1 MQACGRLAQKCDI
14 FSFMAALLALISSG
28 LWGAADY
35 LAGNLSKRFPP
46 TAVLSVTQIIG
57 LIFGLILATA
67 TGAWDA
73 QALGEGGYLLPGIAA
88 GLAGYVGLICLYRAL
103 ATGRMG
109 VVSPISAM
117 SGIVPVLYALIFL
130 GERFSG
136 LVTIG
141 VVFALLGAFLASG
154 PELSQGF
161 PLKPIV
167 LSVGAAVGFGTA
179 LTFMAQGSESSAL
192 MTMVSMRAATFF
204 ISVSILFRLRGT
216 GGLGKPQLGLLIFI
230 GVADFSAN
238 LILGIATT
246 QGLVSLAMVLGSLYP
261 IMTALLAYIFLK
273 ERLHRV
279 QYVGIV
285 SAVIGVAVIAAYA

>member
-1 MQACGRLAQKCDI
+1 
-14 FSFMAALLALISSG
+14 MAALLALISSG
-28 LWGAADY
+28 MWGAADY
-35 LAGNLSKRFPP
+35 HAGNLSKRFPP

-57 LIFGLILATA
+57 LVFGLILAIA
-67 TGAWDA
+67 TGAFDA
-73 QALGEGGYLLPGIAA
+73 QALGEGGYLVPGIAG

-117 SGIVPVLYALIFL
+117 SGIIPVLYALIFL

-136 LVTIG
+136 LVAIG
-141 VVFALLGAFLASG
+141 VIFALLGAFLASG

-161 PLKPIV
+161 PIKPI
-167 LSVGAAVGFGTA
+167 LLAIGAAVGFGTA

-204 ISVSILFRLRGT
+204 ISVTILFRLRGT
-216 GGLGKPQLGLLIFI
+216 GGMGRSHIGLLLFI

-261 IMTALLAYIFLK
+261 IMTALLAFIFLK

-279 QYVGIV
+279 QYVGIA
-285 SAVIGVAVIAAYA
+285 SAVFGVAMIAAFA

>member
-1 MQACGRLAQKCDI
+1 
-14 FSFMAALLALISSG
+14 MAALLALISSG
-28 LWGAADY
+28 MWGAADY
-35 LAGNLSKRFPP
+35 HAGNLSKRFPP

-57 LIFGLILATA
+57 LVFGLILAIA
-67 TGAWDA
+67 TGAFDA
-73 QALGEGGYLLPGIAA
+73 QALGEGGYLVPGIAG

-117 SGIVPVLYALIFL
+117 SGIIPVLYALIFL

-136 LVTIG
+136 LVAIG
-141 VVFALLGAFLASG
+141 VIFALLGAFLASG

-161 PLKPIV
+161 PIKPI
-167 LSVGAAVGFGTA
+167 LLAIGAAVGFGTA

-204 ISVSILFRLRGT
+204 ISVTILFRLRGT
-216 GGLGKPQLGLLIFI
+216 GGMGRSHIGLLLFI

-279 QYVGIV
+279 QYVGIA
-285 SAVIGVAVIAAYA
+285 SAVFGVAMIAAFA

>member
-1 MQACGRLAQKCDI
+1 
-14 FSFMAALLALISSG
+14 MAALLALISSG

-35 LAGNLSKRFPP
+35 HAGNLSKKFPP

-57 LIFGLILATA
+57 LIFGVILATS
-67 TGAWDA
+67 TNSWGA
-73 QALGEGGYLLPGIAA
+73 QALGSNGYLLPGIAA
-88 GLAGYVGLICLYRAL
+88 GLCGYAGLICLYAAL

-117 SGIVPVLYALIFL
+117 SGLVPVLYAVIFL
-130 GERFSG
+130 GERFNT

-154 PELSQGF
+154 PEVSQGL

-167 LSVGAAVGFGTA
+167 LALGAALGFGGA

-192 MTMVSMRAATFF
+192 MTMVAMRGATFF
-204 ISVSILFRLRGT
+204 ISVVILFRLRGT
-216 GGLGKPQLGLLIFI
+216 GGMGKTHIPLLIFI

-238 LILGIATT
+238 LILGVATT
-246 QGLVSLAMVLGSLYP
+246 KGLVSLAMVFGSLFP
-261 IMTALLAYIFLK
+261 IMTALLAFKYLN
-273 ERLHRV
+273 ERLHKV
-279 QYVGIV
+279 QYAGIIC
-285 SAVIGVAVIAAYA
+285 AVVGVAMIAGFQ

>member
-1 MQACGRLAQKCDI
+1 
-14 FSFMAALLALISSG
+14 MAALLALISSG
-28 LWGAADY
+28 MWGAADY
-35 LAGNLSKRFPP
+35 HAGNLSKRFPP

-57 LIFGLILATA
+57 LVFGLILAIA
-67 TGAWDA
+67 TGAFDA
-73 QALGEGGYLLPGIAA
+73 QALGEGGYLVPGIAG
-88 GLAGYVGLICLYRAL
+88 GLTGYVGLICLYRAL

-117 SGIVPVLYALIFL
+117 SGIIPVLYALIFL

-136 LVTIG
+136 LVAIG
-141 VVFALLGAFLASG
+141 VIFALLGAFLASG

-161 PLKPIV
+161 PIKPI
-167 LSVGAAVGFGTA
+167 LLAIGAAVGFGTA

-204 ISVSILFRLRGT
+204 ISVTILFRLRGT
-216 GGLGKPQLGLLIFI
+216 GGMGRSHIGLLLFI

-261 IMTALLAYIFLK
+261 IMTALLAFIFLK

-279 QYVGIV
+279 QYVGIA
-285 SAVIGVAVIAAYA
+285 SAVFGVAMIAAFA